1 MIQLKTWVTNLMKLC
16 ARKDKANI
24 FLEPQEIENKLTI
37 TNSLISKNSIP
48 SESTTG
54 TVDSIEFRDATKNLL
69 GAIECYRTLAE
80 DLGIRLKLGSNYLGF
95 RVSDEGI
102 PTSFVNHPHDNG
114 PDTQIATVKKVIDSV
129 NQLRTELEPV
139 ITAEIN
145 QAIDVALEALGADL
159 NRIIAV
165 LSKIGWD
172 FDSTPTQN
180 SIHGITSGGVYSFID
195 SRFNALKTEL
205 INTINTKVLRARPS
219 LGPWV
224 RVWDHR
230 VGWGQRYFPTGGFIC
245 VTSTYECEASIE
257 INGQQIAYRSRHGH
271 SVVDSFMVA
280 VPAGATAGWWIGGG
294 GPSSDP
300 IASSVFIAEY
310 A

>member
-16 ARKDKANI
+16 ARKDKSNT

-54 TVDSIEFRDATKNLL
+54 TVDSVEFRDATKNLL

-102 PTSFVNHPHDNG
+102 PTSFVNHPYDNG

-195 SRFNALKTEL
+195 SRLNTLRTEL
-205 INTINTKVLRARPS
+205 IESISTKVLKARPN
-219 LGPWV
+219 LGSW
-224 RVWDHR
+224 RRIWNHQS
-230 VGWGQRYFPTGGFIC
+230 GSGSHYFATGGFVSI
-245 VTSTYECEASIE
+245 TGNYENSSG
-257 INGQQIAYRSRHGH
+257 INIDGQPIAYRSAHGH
-271 SVVDSFMVA
+271 SVVDTLIVP
-280 VPAGATAGWWIGGG
+280 VPAGSTATWYLWGS
-294 GPSSDP
+294 PSVDP

>member
-16 ARKDKANI
+16 ARKDKSNT

-139 ITAEIN
+139 ITAEID
-145 QAIDVALEALGADL
+145 QAISVALEALGADL

-172 FDSTPTQN
+172 FDSTPTQS

-195 SRFNALKTEL
+195 SRLNALKTEL
-205 INTINTKVLRARPS
+205 INTINTRVSSARPRLS
-219 LGPWV
+219 SWR
-224 RVWDHR
+224 RVW
-230 VGWGQRYFPTGGFIC
+230 
-245 VTSTYECEASIE
+245 S
-257 INGQQIAYRSRHGH
+257 
-271 SVVDSFMVA
+271 
-280 VPAGATAGWWIGGG
+280 GGG
-294 GPSSDP
+294 TYSGSLANGGCVSVYVPYEHNGVIFIDGKDVAGESPSHHDWWAPRQLFVIVNPGQTFRVDVSGGWSH
-300 IASSVFIAEY
+300 IYVAEWL
-310 A
+310 